1 MSAASAA
8 GGQSWAVHEHGSLKR
23 GRALN
28 RREDKV
34 RLGGGWRSGSEA
46 GTQTSRPRRERSMC
60 PAVSGRKG
68 QIPGALTAQQKR
80 TEPVL

>member
-1 MSAASAA
+1 MSAASAE

-23 GRALN
+23 GQALN
-28 RREDKV
+28 RQEDKV
-34 RLGGGWRSGSEA
+34 RLGGGRSGSEA
-46 GTQTSRPRRERSMC
+46 GTQTSRPRREGSMC
-60 PAVSGRKG
+60 PAVQGRKG